1 MPGTTPVVRFSLATM
16 LLVFAWAALLCIGL
30 TAPSR
35 FWSGLTALVSLFTVM
50 TAIVAAVY
58 RTGHARAFAI
68 GFAIFGCSYFLWL
81 RLIEGYNPLSFSR
94 TVGERSFIALNNDE
108 WDSVVTARR
117 SRPGPTVAIEER
129 RDRFVA
135 TIQSATIIIV
145 ATVGGFIGR
154 YLSIKCTDTPSIPPA
169 S

>member
-1 MPGTTPVVRFSLATM
+1 MPGTTPVVRFSLATL
-16 LLVFAWAALLCIGL
+16 LLVFAWAALLCVGL
-30 TAPSR
+30 SAPSR
-35 FWSGLTALVSLFTVM
+35 FWSGLTALVSAFALM
-50 TAIVAAVY
+50 TAMVAAVY

-81 RLIEGYNPLSFSR
+81 HLIEGYNPLSFSR
-94 TVGERSFIALNNDE
+94 TLGERSFIALNKDE
-108 WDSVVTARR
+108 WDSLVTTRQGRR
-117 SRPGPTVAIEER
+117 GPTVAIEER

-154 YLSIKCTDTPSIPPA
+154 HLSIKRADTPSIAPA